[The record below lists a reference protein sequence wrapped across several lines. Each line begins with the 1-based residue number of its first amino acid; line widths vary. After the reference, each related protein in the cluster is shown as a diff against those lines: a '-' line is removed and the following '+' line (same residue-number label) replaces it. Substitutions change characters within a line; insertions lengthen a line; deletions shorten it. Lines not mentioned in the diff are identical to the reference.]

1 MISEHLSIIGK
12 NKMGDSNAETHD
24 HFLMDFCDVYN
35 LKNLIKVPTCFK
47 NPERPTSIDAMLTNS
62 YRSFQNSYAIET
74 GLSDFHE
81 MIATILKIC
90 FHKKEPKINQY

>member
-1 MISEHLSIIGK
+1 
-12 NKMGDSNAETHD
+12 MGDSNAETHD
-24 HFLMDFCDVYN
+24 HFLMDSCDAYN
-35 LKNLIKVPTCFK
+35 LKNLIKVSTCFK

-62 YRSFQNSYAIET
+62 NRSFQNSYAIET

-81 MIATILKIC
+81 MIATILKIY